1 MPVPTHQQIVGMLS
15 ECSVFAS
22 QMESMRSMADANIG
36 EVAVAYQTIANDY
49 EFKLRKKINDLWLYM
64 TGTTTELK

>member
-1 MPVPTHQQIVGMLS
+1 MLS
-15 ECSVFAS
+15 ECSVFAL
-22 QMESMRSMADANIG
+22 QMENMRGMADVNIG